1 MSIEKRLRAV
11 EQRINA
17 KSGSASGA
25 FRIVIVEGGLGEIL
39 WSYAGELKWRREPG
53 EELDAF
59 IERSA
64 IAARE
69 AGERSLVIGGL
80 GGPEEIAEF
89 PDFESWFAA
98 YQPEYSDVP
107 QVTVRG

>member
-17 KSGSASGA
+17 KPGSASCA
-25 FRIVIVEGGLGEIL
+25 FRIVIIEGGLGEIL

-53 EELDAF
+53 EELDTF
-59 IERSA
+59 FERSA
-64 IAARE
+64 NAARE
-69 AGERSLVIGGL
+69 AGEPFLVIGGL
-80 GGPEEIAEF
+80 GGPEELAEF

-98 YQPEYSDVP
+98 VQPDYSDVP
-107 QVTVRG
+107 PVERK